1 MIYLPF
7 ADDFRKLRY
16 EKPEEA
22 TEDQIDATKN
32 VIKKLMFSFKSESFE
47 NPSLQREYR
56 VLEALALEKEDPDE
70 FTDYTKPDNELI
82 MEKAGQELNDLT
94 QILYPG
100 GCQAVQTVQTGAKR
114 VRTPADQSDKS
125 AKKSCVAEDVD
136 FEEMAKSG
144 KLDKL
149 TIPVLKQFLA
159 GVGKK
164 VSGKKADLIQTVKE
178 HFQLS

>member
-32 VIKKLMFSFKSESFE
+32 VIKKLMFQFKSESFE

-70 FTDYTKPDNELI
+70 FIDYTKPDAELI
-82 MEKAGQELNDLT
+82 VKKAGQELNDLA
-94 QILYPG
+94 QILYPSG
-100 GCQAVQTVQTGAKR
+100 YQSVQTGAKR
-114 VRTPADQSDKS
+114 VRASADRGEKTS
-125 AKKSCVAEDVD
+125 KKSCIAGEVD
-136 FEEMAKSG
+136 FEEMAKAG
-144 KLDKL
+144 QLDKL
-149 TIPVLKQFLA
+149 TIPLLKQFLA

-164 VSGKKADLIQTVKE
+164 ATGKKGDLVQSVID
-178 HFQLS
+178 HFS